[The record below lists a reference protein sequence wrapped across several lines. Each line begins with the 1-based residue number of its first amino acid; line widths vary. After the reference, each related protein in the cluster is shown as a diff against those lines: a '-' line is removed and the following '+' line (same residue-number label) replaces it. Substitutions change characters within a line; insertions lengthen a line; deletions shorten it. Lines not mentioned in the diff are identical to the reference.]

1 MKFTLFLIIGG
12 AAILLIGGY
21 RLGPAD
27 YLDWWFPFQL
37 IGALMALVGIGR
49 PFRQKRT
56 AGRS

>member
-12 AAILLIGGY
+12 MAILLIGGY

-27 YLDWWFPFQL
+27 YLDWWFPAQL

-49 PFRQKRT
+49 PFRQNHS
-56 AGRS
+56 AGRN